1 MNYSRQ
7 GILKKQREL
16 NNKGNK
22 IRKMFGVTFIKAI
35 LIVVISAGALGL
47 CLGIGMWNGILANAP
62 DINTVDVSPTG
73 YATKLYDSEGH
84 EMVKLV
90 AANSNRTYVTIDMIP
105 ENLQHA
111 FVAIEDER
119 FYNHNGIDIIGI
131 LRAGSTLIK
140 DRSASQGAST
150 ITQQLIKN
158 NVFSDSWATEDS
170 LMESATRK
178 LQEQYLATEL
188 EKTMGKD
195 QILELYMNSINLGQ
209 NTLGVQAAS
218 LRYFNKP
225 VYQLDLSEC
234 ACIAAIT
241 QNPSKWNPISH
252 PDNNKGRRD
261 EVLRKMCKQGYITE
275 EERDAAMAEDIYA
288 TIEYNNEVAT
298 TNNVY
303 SYFVDEVIECVTE
316 DLQELYLSQGLSE
329 SQAKTKAYNQLY
341 SGGLSIYTTQDPQI
355 QATVDEIYMNE
366 DNYPENTKWL
376 LTYQLTIE
384 TASGEKKNYSN
395 EMYKTYWQN
404 TNPKFN
410 LLYSSPDDAY
420 AAIEAYSTAM
430 LAELEEEGGGEIVA
444 ESVSLV
450 PQPQVSLTVAD
461 QRTGYVLAIVGGRG
475 KKETSRSLNRAT
487 NTTRQPG
494 SCFKVLAAYAPA
506 LDIGAVT
513 LATTYNDAPYN
524 YANGRP
530 VNNWYGK
537 NVYKGICSCRYGIEQ
552 SLNIVTVK
560 VITDITPQ
568 VGFQYVKDF
577 GITTVIDHRLEPDNR
592 ITTDITQSL
601 ALGGITDGVTNT
613 ELNAAYAAIANK
625 GVYMEPLFY
634 TKIIDNDGNVLI
646 DKTLSQTTRR
656 VIKETTAYLL
666 TSAMQDVVTRGTG
679 GAVNFG
685 TMNIAGKTGTTSS
698 SKDVWFAGFSPYYT
712 VTTWTGYD
720 NNEDLVGTESNL
732 SKTMWRA
739 VMSALSQG
747 QENVPFYSTVPAG
760 ITSCTVCSSSG
771 KLPVAGLCDG
781 HTKTEYFAEGT
792 VPTETCDVHFSGD
805 VCAYSGLRACD
816 GCPFKTHGTLELPVV
831 ESPANQAGSRVTD
844 ANGNIIDVASTSKCP
859 HDNAF
864 FTTAGYGPVL
874 IQQRDEIYAATGFYF
889 SLAGYVVGEEAG
901 PSGGDE

>member
-1 MNYSRQ
+1 MNYSRN

-22 IRKMFGVTFIKAI
+22 IRKMFGITFIKAI

-62 DINTVDVSPTG
+62 DIATVDVSPTG
-73 YATKLYDSEGH
+73 YATTLYDSEGH

-119 FYNHNGIDIIGI
+119 FYEHNGIDIIGI
-131 LRAGSTLIK
+131 LRAGVTVVK
-140 DRSASQGAST
+140 EKSAKSGAST

-158 NVFSDSWATEDS
+158 NVFSETWATEDS
-170 LMESATRK
+170 FMESVTRK

-188 EKTMGKD
+188 EKTMSKN

-218 LRYFNKP
+218 LRYFDKP
-225 VYQLDLSEC
+225 VYMLDLSEC

-241 QNPSKWNPISH
+241 QNPSRWNPISH

-275 EERDAAMAEDIYA
+275 AERDAAIAEDIYS
-288 TIEYNNEVAT
+288 TIEAHNEVAQV
-298 TNNVY
+298 NNVY
-303 SYFVDEVIECVTE
+303 SYFVDEVVESVSE
-316 DLQELYLSQGLSE
+316 DLTAYYLSQGLSE
-329 SQAKTKAYNQLY
+329 QQAKTKSTNMLY

-355 QATVDEIYMNE
+355 QATCDEIYNNE
-366 DNYPENTKWL
+366 DNYPDGTKWL
-376 LTYQLTIE
+376 LSYQLTIE
-384 TASGEKKNYSN
+384 NANGEKKNYST
-395 EMYKTYWQN
+395 EMYKTYYQQF
-404 TNPKFN
+404 NPNFN
-410 LLYSSPDDAY
+410 LLYTSQDDAY
-420 AAIEAYSTAM
+420 AAVEAYENAI
-430 LAELEEEGGGEIVA
+430 LEEEGGEITA
-444 ESVSLV
+444 ENVSLT

-461 QRTGYVLAIVGGRG
+461 QYTGHVLAIVGGRG
-475 KKETSRSLNRAT
+475 VKETSRSLNRAT

-494 SCFKVLAAYAPA
+494 STFKILAAYAPA
-506 LDIGAVT
+506 LDIGAIT

-530 VNNWYGK
+530 VSNWYGK
-537 NVYKGICSCRYGIEQ
+537 NTYKGICSARYGIEQ

-560 VITDITPQ
+560 VLTDITPQ

-577 GITTVIDHRLEPDNR
+577 GISTVIDHRLESDNR
-592 ITTDITQSL
+592 ITTDIQQAL

-625 GVYMEPLFY
+625 GVYLEPIFY
-634 TKIIDNDGNVLI
+634 TKIVDSDGNVLI
-646 DKTLSQTTRR
+646 DKTNQQKTRR
-656 VIKETTAYLL
+656 VIETSTAFLL
-666 TSAMQDVVTRGTG
+666 TTAMQDVVTKGTG
-679 GAVNFG
+679 ASVNFG
-685 TMNIAGKTGTTSS
+685 TMNLAGKTGTTSS

-720 NNEDLVGTESNL
+720 NNVELAGAESNL

-739 VMSALSQG
+739 VMSKLSEG
-747 QENVPFYSTVPAG
+747 QESIPFYYGTPAG
-760 ITSCTVCSSSG
+760 VTTCTVCASSG

-792 VPTETCDVHFSGD
+792 VPTETCDVHYSGN
-805 VCAYSGLRACD
+805 VCLYSGLRACD
-816 GCPFKTHGTLELPVV
+816 TCPFKVAGTLELPVI
-831 ESPANQAGSRVTD
+831 ESEANQAGSRVSD
-844 ANGNIIDVASTSKCP
+844 ENGNIIDVASSSYCP
-859 HDNAF
+859 HNNTF
-864 FTTAGYGPVL
+864 FTTAGYAPVL
-874 IQQRDEIYAATGFYF
+874 QQQRAELATKGFYF
-889 SLAGYVVGEEAG
+889 SLVGYIPGEVDTVEVQV
-901 PSGGDE
+901 PTTED